1 VSRLLDNMNPQ
12 QREGIQAVDGPVLL
26 LAGAGSGKTRV
37 ITHRIAYLIEER
49 GVRPDQILAV
59 TFTNKAATEM
69 AERVDKLLGHSAV
82 ARPLLSTF
90 HSFCVRV
97 LRRDIEAL
105 RVNNS
110 GLTRTFAIYDEA
122 DQQAVVKT
130 ALKRLAID
138 DKQLKP
144 RVALGRISWAKN
156 HMIDPQEYFLA
167 STNPM
172 EEKIAHIFEIYRK
185 ELFKANALDFDDLLL
200 ETVRLLKVA
209 PEVRERYN
217 RRYKYLLIDEYQDTN
232 RPQYELMKLLAGP
245 AHNVCVVGDED
256 QSIYSWRGADIRN
269 ILEFEKDFPEVRTIR
284 LEQNYRSTQIIL
296 EGASAVVANN
306 IQRKGKTLFTTREGG
321 SLIGY
326 YEAPDGENEALF
338 IADRIQQYLREA
350 GQSDPDVPPRCAVLY
365 RTNSQSRLVE
375 EALRRYQIQYHM
387 VGGFSFYERA
397 EVKDILSYM
406 KLVLNPHDSIAFAR
420 VVNSPARG
428 IGKTTME
435 TLERIALTAGLST
448 WDAVARATKEQLLP
462 ARALQALAKF
472 RRLIED
478 ARAMLGP
485 NFADK
490 LTADLAPEGD
500 AAEQNGI
507 EAAASVDAAELNPV
521 EIAVESDEDDVAA
534 AEPDTSFDTSFNFGF
549 DFGPS
554 EEISTIAPENAAGTV
569 HYDAYDRLDHAD
581 SDDWY
586 LSDAQLDRLRDKVA
600 RLEEQARKLGT
611 SAPELNVT
619 TITKGWFRVRIMFD
633 PQETGGWSIV
643 AMKGTHLDSTD
654 FGVLKG
660 EQIPHN
666 IDFSGWDCDLC
677 NRQIERKQLFLLRK
691 GSEYERAGSTCI
703 ERFKNIRPRI
713 FQFHSEAKDSLRT
726 WLSQEGTKEIPQSR
740 PSLYSL
746 ADSIR
751 GVQQSKSEAT
761 DVQPRQVAAPFILA
775 TLTPRSPMGS
785 LESGPPPANLAEF
798 NPFAPVVLKRGAN
811 ITPERAAEILMADER
826 DAGAGGFRK
835 PGDAA
840 TLPELIKFLN
850 DRSGYI
856 RTLEEEATPES
867 FSRIENLKELANAA
881 QDAQERGET
890 LSEFLDHAALV
901 SDADSYSAEAR
912 VTLMTL
918 HAAKGLEFP
927 LVFIAGMEEGLFP
940 SSRTLVDPGGLE
952 EERRLCYVGMTRA
965 MDTLIM
971 TRARYRR
978 RYGSDMPDS
987 TIPSR
992 FLEEVPS
999 RLIEDLG
1006 SPAPR
1011 PQFSGS
1017 AYATPYPQRSR
1028 FGRPI
1033 GGEEGDRHYSYEDE
1047 DQSAN
1052 PPANRRTASKF
1063 STTRV
1068 APGSRPVST
1077 SGSVDNI
1084 ANFFAARGQKF
1095 ARPKLDIPEPTGKTG
1110 LRQGSRVRHPKYG
1123 EGTVFRRE
1131 GEGDDA
1137 KITVQFQQ
1145 HGVKKLV
1152 EKFAQL
1158 EAL

>member
-1 VSRLLDNMNPQ
+1 MNPQ
-12 QREGIQAVDGPVLL
+12 QQEGIQSVDGPVLL

-37 ITHRIAYLIEER
+37 ITHRIAYLIQER
-49 GVRPDQILAV
+49 GVPADAILAV
-59 TFTNKAATEM
+59 TFTNKAAKEM
-69 AERVDKLLGHSAV
+69 ADRVDKILGHSSLAKPML
-82 ARPLLSTF
+82 ATF

-105 RVNNS
+105 RVGGA
-110 GLTRTFAIYDEA
+110 GLTKTFAIYDET
-122 DQQAVVKT
+122 DQQAVVKQ

-138 DKQLKP
+138 DKSLKP

-200 ETVRLLKVA
+200 ETVRLLKSSG
-209 PEVRERYN
+209 ETRERYN

-245 AHNVCVVGDED
+245 DANVCVVGDED
-256 QSIYSWRGADIRN
+256 QSIYSWRGADIKN
-269 ILEFEKDFPEVRTIR
+269 ILEFEKDFPGTKTIR

-296 EGASAVVANN
+296 EGAGAVVAQNT
-306 IQRKGKTLFTTREGG
+306 QRKGKNLFTTREGG

-338 IADRIQQYLREA
+338 IADRIQRYLREA
-350 GQSDPDVPPRCAVLY
+350 GGQADLPRCAVLY

-387 VGGFSFYERA
+387 VGGFSFYDRA
-397 EVKDILSYM
+397 EVKDILSYL
-406 KLVLNPHDSIAFAR
+406 KLVQNVHDSVALGR
-420 VVNSPARG
+420 VVNSPPRG

-435 TLERIALTAGLST
+435 TLERMALSSGKST
-448 WDAVARATKEQLLP
+448 WDAIGHAIEDRLLP
-462 ARALQALAKF
+462 ARALQALSSF

-485 NFADK
+485 GFAEK
-490 LTADLAPEGD
+490 LSEDVAKDNDASLLTD
-500 AAEQNGI
+500 AAE
-507 EAAASVDAAELNPV
+507 EAEADVSFGFGDPESEDMGVD
-521 EIAVESDEDDVAA
+521 S
-534 AEPDTSFDTSFNFGF
+534 SFDTSFNFGF

-554 EEISTIAPENAAGTV
+554 EEMSTIAAENAS
-569 HYDAYDRLDHAD
+569 D
-581 SDDWY
+581 SDAAHGID
-586 LSDAQLDRLRDKVA
+586 
-600 RLEEQARKLGT
+600 
-611 SAPELNVT
+611 SA
-619 TITKGWFRVRIMFD
+619 
-633 PQETGGWSIV
+633 S
-643 AMKGTHLDSTD
+643 
-654 FGVLKG
+654 
-660 EQIPHN
+660 
-666 IDFSGWDCDLC
+666 
-677 NRQIERKQLFLLRK
+677 
-691 GSEYERAGSTCI
+691 
-703 ERFKNIRPRI
+703 
-713 FQFHSEAKDSLRT
+713 
-726 WLSQEGTKEIPQSR
+726 
-740 PSLYSL
+740 
-746 ADSIR
+746 
-751 GVQQSKSEAT
+751 
-761 DVQPRQVAAPFILA
+761 
-775 TLTPRSPMGS
+775 
-785 LESGPPPANLAEF
+785 F
-798 NPFAPVVLKRGAN
+798 NPFAPVVLKRSAETTMN
-811 ITPERAAEILMADER
+811 KAAEIIMADEKP
-826 DAGAGGFRK
+826 AFRK

-856 RTLEEEATPES
+856 RALEEEATPES

-881 QDAQERGET
+881 QDAQERCET
-890 LSEFLDHAALV
+890 LHEFLDHAALV
-901 SDADSYSAEAR
+901 SDADSYSEEAR

-927 LVFIAGMEEGLFP
+927 LVFLSGMEEGLFP
-940 SSRTLVDPGGLE
+940 HSRTLTDPTGLE

-978 RYGSDMPDS
+978 RYGSDMPES
-987 TIPSR
+987 SIASR

-999 RLIEDLG
+999 RLVEDLG
-1006 SPAPR
+1006 SPPAR

-1017 AYATPYPQRSR
+1017 NYGSGYGGAYATPYPKGNR
-1028 FGRPI
+1028 FGRPSPEQ
-1033 GGEEGDRHYSYEDE
+1033 GEQHYSYEDE
-1047 DQSAN
+1047 DQSGERISARPSGLPGVN
-1052 PPANRRTASKF
+1052 NRAEHSSKTAM
-1063 STTRV
+1063 
-1068 APGSRPVST
+1068 PGQSI
-1077 SGSVDNI
+1077 DNI
-1084 ANFFAARGQKF
+1084 ASFFAARGQKIS
-1095 ARPKLDIPEPTGKTG
+1095 RPKLEVQEQTGKTG

-1131 GEGDDA
+1131 GDGDDA

-1158 EAL
+1158 ERL